1 MWEYIVIKPLTFII
15 ELIYSLVQNYGW
27 TIIWF
32 TIIVKL
38 ILLPLNIRS
47 QKAMKK
53 TQKIQP
59 YLAELQKKYAN
70 DKEKLSMETMKL
82 YRENNVSMTGGCLP
96 LLIQMPILVGLYQ
109 VIRNMSENPEIN
121 FNFLGLNLEKIP
133 SAALKPIMSGNFS
146 DLGTVL
152 LILIPILAIL
162 SSWLSTKTM
171 QSQQQAKTESAEQA
185 AQMTN
190 SMNLMMPIMTGFFTL
205 TLPAGMGLY
214 WIASNVV
221 QIVQQVVLNKIL
233 DEKEDEINVIIPE
246 KNRKKRKK

>member
-15 ELIYSLVQNYGW
+15 ELIYNFVQNYGW
-27 TIIWF
+27 TIILF
-32 TIIVKL
+32 TVIVKL

-70 DKEKLSMETMKL
+70 DKEKLNMEMMKL

-96 LLIQMPILVGLYQ
+96 LLIQMPILIGLYQ
-109 VIRNMSENPEIN
+109 VISNMSKNPEIN

-133 SAALKPIMSGNFS
+133 SESLQPLMSGNFS

-152 LILIPILAIL
+152 LILIPILAVL
-162 SSWLSTKTM
+162 ASWLSTKTM
-171 QSQQQAKTESAEQA
+171 QSQQKAQGEAAEQA

-190 SMNLMMPIMTGFFTL
+190 SMNLMMPIMTGFFTF

-214 WIASNVV
+214 WIVSSVV
-221 QIVQQVVLNKIL
+221 QIVQQIVLNKIL
-233 DEKEDEINVIIPE
+233 DNKEDEIDVKLPE